1 MENAIYEIYGIV
13 SVKEESTG
21 LKITMCMKCKKHIP
35 IDAKICPNCFT
46 PLNLNDAE
54 ILKQKIA
61 AVFNEIIYSPERF
74 EEIKESLKKINNL

>member
-1 MENAIYEIYGIV
+1 MENAIYGIYGIM

-35 IDAKICPNCFT
+35 IDAKICPNCYT

-54 ILKQKIA
+54 AFKQKIA
-61 AVFNEIIYSPERF
+61 AVFNEIIYSPERL
-74 EEIKESLKKINNL
+74 EDIKESLKEINKL